1 MKKIIAISALAAIL
15 FAQTA
20 QAADFYDT
28 QNHWARDEISVLADK
43 GIVNGVADG
52 WFEPDSE
59 VTRAQYLK
67 MVMGTVGIQSAEF
80 EEGNCLDATESDWFA
95 PYLQSALNK
104 GLIPAQM
111 ITGYRAQVDIQRDED
126 GNAVGSSVKYTGA
139 FNGNIAIS
147 REEAAAL
154 TMNIYQYTLNAN
166 TAAKLET
173 VSDNISFSDES
184 DISSWALPAVKLAAA
199 NGIITGMD
207 SGSFEPENVTTR
219 AQAAVILNRLIKIIE
234 A

>member
-1 MKKIIAISALAAIL
+1 MNKMIAIAAVSTL
-15 FAQTA
+15 VFAQTA

-67 MVMGTVGIQSAEF
+67 MVMGTVGIQTEEF
-80 EEGNCLDATESDWFA
+80 REGNCLDATGSDWFA
-95 PYLQSALNK
+95 PYLQSALDK
-104 GLIPAQM
+104 GLIPEQM
-111 ITGYRAQVDIQRDED
+111 ITGYRAQVDIQRDEE
-126 GNAVGSSVKYTGA
+126 GNAIGSSVKYTGA

-154 TMNIYQYTLNAN
+154 SMNLYQYTLNAN
-166 TAAKLET
+166 TSARLKE
-173 VSDNISFSDES
+173 ISEELSFNDEEE
-184 DISSWALPAVKLAAA
+184 ISSWALPAVKLAAS

-207 SGSFEPENVTTR
+207 SGSFEPNEVTTR